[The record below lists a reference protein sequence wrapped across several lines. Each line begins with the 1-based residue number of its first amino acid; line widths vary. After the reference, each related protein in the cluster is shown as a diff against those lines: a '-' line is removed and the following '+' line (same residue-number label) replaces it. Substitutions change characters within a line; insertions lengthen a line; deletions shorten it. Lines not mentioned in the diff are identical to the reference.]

1 MNEEELEKQIRIKKK
16 LLSDYIRL
24 RDAYN
29 IDDETYWKF
38 TDSVLDQLSD
48 LIKKRKKELKIPS
61 FGIRERIKNKIR
73 YE

>member
-24 RDAYN
+24 RDVYN

-48 LIKKRKKELKIPS
+48 LIKKRKK
-61 FGIRERIKNKIR
+61 N
-73 YE
+73 

>member
-29 IDDETYWKF
+29 SDDETYWKF

-48 LIKKRKKELKIPS
+48 LIKKRKK
-61 FGIRERIKNKIR
+61 N
-73 YE
+73 

>member
-24 RDAYN
+24 REAYH

-48 LIKKRKKELKIPS
+48 LIKKRK
-61 FGIRERIKNKIR
+61 RIKKSHPSGFGR
-73 YE
+73 GLKTR

>member
-24 RDAYN
+24 RKAYN

-38 TDSVLDQLSD
+38 TDSVLDQLSV
-48 LIKKRKKELKIPS
+48 LIKKRKKRSKTYPS
-61 FGIRERIKNKIR
+61 FGRDLKIKR

>member
-48 LIKKRKKELKIPS
+48 LIKKEK
-61 FGIRERIKNKIR
+61 RIKNPILR
-73 YE
+73 DSGED

>member
-24 RDAYN
+24 RKAYN

-38 TDSVLDQLSD
+38 TDSVFDQLSV
-48 LIKKRKKELKIPS
+48 LIKKRKKK
-61 FGIRERIKNKIR
+61 
-73 YE
+73 

>member
-24 RDAYN
+24 RKAYN

-38 TDSVLDQLSD
+38 TDSVLDQLSV
-48 LIKKRKKELKIPS
+48 LIKKRKKEVKTYPS
-61 FGIRERIKNKIR
+61 FGRGFKK
-73 YE
+73 

>member
-16 LLSDYIRL
+16 KLLSDYIRL
-24 RDAYN
+24 REAYH

-48 LIKKRKKELKIPS
+48 LIKKRKK
-61 FGIRERIKNKIR
+61 N
-73 YE
+73 

>member
-48 LIKKRKKELKIPS
+48 LIKKRKKNQKIPS
-61 FGIRERIKNKIR
+61 FGIWERIKNKIR

>member
-24 RDAYN
+24 RKAYN

-38 TDSVLDQLSD
+38 TDSVLDQLSV
-48 LIKKRKKELKIPS
+48 LIKKRKKSKNLPLLRE
-61 FGIRERIKNKIR
+61 GI
-73 YE
+73 

>member
-24 RDAYN
+24 RKAYN

-48 LIKKRKKELKIPS
+48 LIKKRKK
-61 FGIRERIKNKIR
+61 N
-73 YE
+73 

>member
-24 RDAYN
+24 REAYH

-38 TDSVLDQLSD
+38 TDSVLDQLSV
-48 LIKKRKKELKIPS
+48 LIKKRKKK
-61 FGIRERIKNKIR
+61 
-73 YE
+73 

>member
-24 RDAYN
+24 RKAYN
-29 IDDETYWKF
+29 IDDATYWKF
-38 TDSVLDQLSD
+38 TDSVLDQLSV
-48 LIKKRKKELKIPS
+48 LIKKRKKKLKLTPPS
-61 FGIRERIKNKIR
+61 GGDLKNKR

>member
-1 MNEEELEKQIRIKKK
+1 MNVEESEKQIRIKKT

-48 LIKKRKKELKIPS
+48 LIKKRKK
-61 FGIRERIKNKIR
+61 N
-73 YE
+73 

>member
-24 RDAYN
+24 REAYH

-38 TDSVLDQLSD
+38 TDSVLDQLSV
-48 LIKKRKKELKIPS
+48 LIKKRKRSKMFPLLRE
-61 FGIRERIKNKIR
+61 GI
-73 YE
+73 

>member
-24 RDAYN
+24 RKAYN

-38 TDSVLDQLSD
+38 TDSVLDQLSV
-48 LIKKRKKELKIPS
+48 LIKKRKKVKTYPS
-61 FGIRERIKNKIR
+61 FGRDLKNKR